1 MPVAQARD
9 LTLQRR
15 ETDLVVATFGR
26 GFYVFDDYTVL
37 REMTPATLTEDA
49 HLYSLRDAYLF
60 NPNFGQTQAG
70 AAGNG
75 PLAGNWTATNPPFGA
90 VLTYHLRQD
99 LPADA
104 KLVLTISDDAGKQVR
119 RVEGDQNQPLPKS
132 AGLHRVA
139 WNLRADLPPP
149 PPPGEQG
156 RGGRGAGAGAAGGG
170 QGGGFGG
177 GRGAQ
182 QGPLVAAGRYRAALG
197 KMVGTEVT
205 PLGTP
210 QSFSVVPLEK

>member
-1 MPVAQARD
+1 MMA
-9 LTLQRR
+9 
-15 ETDLVVATFGR
+15 
-26 GFYVFDDYTVL
+26 
-37 REMTPATLTEDA
+37 ATLSEDA
-49 HLYSLRDAYLF
+49 NLYPLRDAYLF

-75 PLAGNWTATNPPFGA
+75 PLGGNWTAPNPPFGA
-90 VLTYHLRQD
+90 VLTYHLRED

-119 RVEGDQNQPLPKS
+119 RVDSDQNQPLPKS

-139 WNLRADLPPP
+139 WNLRADPPPP
-149 PPPGEQG
+149 PPPGQGDQG
-156 RGGRGAGAGAAGGG
+156 RGGRGGGGAGGGAGAGGG
-170 QGGGFGG
+170 QGAGFGRG
-177 GRGAQ
+177 GPP
-182 QGPLVAAGRYRAALG
+182 QGPLVAAGRYRATLG

-205 PLGTP
+205 PLGSP